1 MSPQYRFQPASFF
14 DAVNSFLRLPSQSA
28 TCRAT
33 KPSISYPLCINT
45 HIRDKVAFHKASI
58 LSGIQA
64 SASALLSAKARKFS
78 ELHTLLYLPKYQVPC
93 FHGFAHSSF
102 ALLLRGENQ
111 LLCFHAGAHSF
122 VNMWG
127 WRAPELRYP
136 PRRARNQY
144 LQPARSMFC
153 LPSPQFS
160 GTLPRPSPPRGG
172 RKRDPGGT
180 R

>member
-1 MSPQYRFQPASFF
+1 MSLEHRPARFLSLRFPTQAPSVCDVYTASKPHPLRIFMRSRANF
-14 DAVNSFLRLPSQSA
+14 DNDNARVLNWIQIAANAPLGATWRNFSKLRTLLPS
-28 TCRAT
+28 
-33 KPSISYPLCINT
+33 
-45 HIRDKVAFHKASI
+45 
-58 LSGIQA
+58 
-64 SASALLSAKARKFS
+64 
-78 ELHTLLYLPKYQVPC
+78 PKEQVPYC
-93 FHGFAHSSF
+93 HRLAHSSF
-102 ALLLRGENQ
+102 ALSHKSENQ